1 MAPTRTTPD
10 VYEEAYNL
18 GYRGKPL
25 TERLKRESETDH
37 AVFESWRA
45 GRADRDTD
53 GDRAEPKTSTTSSSP
68 SSSTTAPSG
77 NSPSPNKTAGA
88 GAGKRRRRAPLS
100 RRHGAGG
107 RTYRAARAVA
117 APVGTQVGHL
127 LLLGLGL
134 VLLYLVLTSAG
145 AVSGV
150 VGIVQRAVGWVTSPT
165 ATI

>member
-18 GYRGKPL
+18 GYHGKPM
-25 TERLKRESETDH
+25 TERLKRAAETDH

-53 GDRAEPKTSTTSSSP
+53 GDRAEPKTSATSSSP
-68 SSSTTAPSG
+68 STSTTAASG
-77 NSPSPNKTAGA
+77 RAPAPKKTPANQRSD
-88 GAGKRRRRAPLS
+88 RRRTPLS
-100 RRHGAGG
+100 RRRTSGG

-150 VGIVQRAVGWVTSPT
+150 VGIFQRAVGWVTSPT